1 MNLFQLAAIQRWR
14 FEGPQGQVLT
24 VEDLCHIGKVEKGLV
39 ELDAIAIALNQKL
52 EQKSLS
58 FVREVS
64 VEDALTKNQLD
75 LVIEII
81 KLRKAAH
88 EEMKKRQA
96 KQLERARIN
105 AQILEAEDDALKG
118 MSLDQL
124 KARLAEL
131 ED

>member
-24 VEDLCHIGKVEKGLV
+24 VEDLCHIGKVEKGLA
-39 ELDAIAIALNQKL
+39 ELDAIAIALNHKL
-52 EQKSLS
+52 EQKSVS

-64 VEDALTKNQLD
+64 LEDALTKNQLD

-81 KLRKAAH
+81 KIRKEMY
-88 EEMKKRQA
+88 EESKKRQA
-96 KQLERARIN
+96 KQLEKARIS
-105 AQILEAEDDALKG
+105 ARLLEAEDDILKG
-118 MSLDQL
+118 MNADQL
-124 KARLAEL
+124 RARLAEL